1 MGGQLTELTSFGSQ
15 DTLIND
21 DQSNYDQSNKNTREV
36 IVNCSTCSSYPC
48 LPNNSMPMLK
58 INNKR
63 IYNYVRVPASL
74 YTGSLGAVSTYNG
87 SFGGIFGLR
96 WNQSSDKKL
105 PHISKATVPSRGNS
119 TRSSITRHRPGAMT
133 PGGVGV
139 DVKHNSYQR
148 YLNRKKGAMVP
159 SGPYV
164 ANKVNPKSVTN
175 NKVQKA
181 SIVNSCPKNV
191 FCSF

>member
-1 MGGQLTELTSFGSQ
+1 
-15 DTLIND
+15 
-21 DQSNYDQSNKNTREV
+21 
-36 IVNCSTCSSYPC
+36 
-48 LPNNSMPMLK
+48 
-58 INNKR
+58 
-63 IYNYVRVPASL
+63 
-74 YTGSLGAVSTYNG
+74 
-87 SFGGIFGLR
+87 
-96 WNQSSDKKL
+96 
-105 PHISKATVPSRGNS
+105 
-119 TRSSITRHRPGAMT
+119 MT